1 MPYSNPEDKRR
12 WEREHRPQRNEIRRR
27 RRRSG
32 TPVAIITPNSIP
44 GQTSSADPEGL
55 GNVIAIGT
63 IVLTV
68 GLLLLVITIWRAR
81 KRRGC
86 FTASARPATPEGD
99 SNDRNS

>member
-1 MPYSNPEDKRR
+1 MPYNNPEDKRR

-44 GQTSSADPEGL
+44 DPTAPADPERS
-55 GNVIAIGT
+55 GNVIAIG
-63 IVLTV
+63 IIALTV
-68 GLLLLVITIWRAR
+68 GLLLVAITIWKAR
-81 KRRGC
+81 KRRAC
-86 FTASARPATPEGD
+86 FTSGIRPATPEGG

>member
-1 MPYSNPEDKRR
+1 MPYNNPEDKRR

-44 GQTSSADPEGL
+44 DPDCS
-55 GNVIAIGT
+55 GNVIAIGI

-68 GLLLLVITIWRAR
+68 GLLLLVITIWKAR
-81 KRRGC
+81 KRRAC
-86 FTASARPATPEGD
+86 FTTSARPAIPEGS
-99 SNDRNS
+99 SNDRYS